1 MNEKSASQRK
11 SAAPANTG
19 KIQARGD
26 TATRFKPGTSG
37 NPSGRKPGSRNKL
50 TEAFIS
56 ALALDFDAHGPA
68 IIAKVRKQN
77 PVAYLRLCAS
87 LVPKQI
93 ELAPENP
100 FSDLTDAELD
110 VFIPARHVVPRL
122 HRSTQRERGACR

>member
-1 MNEKSASQRK
+1 MSMRK
-11 SAAPANTG
+11 RSAPANTG

-68 IIAKVRKQN
+68 IIAKVRKTR
-77 PVAYLRLCAS
+77 PEAYLRLCAS

-110 VFIPARHVVPRL
+110 VFIEDTNAKLRAFKSAAH
-122 HRSTQRERGACR
+122 

>member
-1 MNEKSASQRK
+1 MSMRK
-11 SAAPANTG
+11 RSAPANAG

-56 ALALDFDAHGPA
+56 ALALDFDAHGPV

-110 VFIPARHVVPRL
+110 VFIEDTNAKLRAFKSAAH
-122 HRSTQRERGACR
+122 